1 MNILWSSSE
10 LPNSPLKVIVD
21 GKTNTTSSTNAQGEF
36 SVFAN
41 DLTEWQHTLQVIIYD
56 ASEKVL
62 AQSEEINFSISNL
75 GNELY
80 KSIEVDP
87 GTSVKENEIITI
99 TINTAPEVTTAEL
112 VLMGNSYFMEK
123 TTSGVFEKKLKFN
136 QANSRIQVDVK
147 LTANGNSKLYS
158 NIEWLVITA
167 WSGPVNTGISE
178 PSDTES
184 TTDSS
189 IRIKSIK
196 SIYQSDTKKYLVSW
210 EVEWN
215 PARYLILISSDKDT
229 LQSAPELIQTTTDK
243 QILINPPRDTA
254 YYLQVIGAD
263 TNSNP
268 VGEASEI
275 VSLKA
280 PDEYK
285 SAAPTCVVDAI
296 RLDSVTIA
304 GKHYLIRERQAGVD
318 RYMVYRGDTPG
329 LSLQQ
334 MAKLG
339 ETTENKFEFAFND
352 NTSTPE
358 YKYFAVQGIC
368 SDGQTTNVSST
379 TKVQVWPLNIAI
391 YVSLLMGF
399 VYISY
404 ILIHNKQEA

>member
-1 MNILWSSSE
+1 M
-10 LPNSPLKVIVD
+10 
-21 GKTNTTSSTNAQGEF
+21 
-36 SVFAN
+36 
-41 DLTEWQHTLQVIIYD
+41 
-56 ASEKVL
+56 
-62 AQSEEINFSISNL
+62 
-75 GNELY
+75 
-80 KSIEVDP
+80 
-87 GTSVKENEIITI
+87 
-99 TINTAPEVTTAEL
+99 
-112 VLMGNSYFMEK
+112 
-123 TTSGVFEKKLKFN
+123 
-136 QANSRIQVDVK
+136 
-147 LTANGNSKLYS
+147 
-158 NIEWLVITA
+158 
-167 WSGPVNTGISE
+167 
-178 PSDTES
+178 
-184 TTDSS
+184 
-189 IRIKSIK
+189 
-196 SIYQSDTKKYLVSW
+196 
-210 EVEWN
+210 
-215 PARYLILISSDKDT
+215 ISSDKDT

-379 TKVQVWPLNIAI
+379 TKVQV
-391 YVSLLMGF
+391 
-399 VYISY
+399 
-404 ILIHNKQEA
+404 